1 MPKTEPF
8 EHYCEAYDD
17 WFEKNREAFCA
28 ELKTIQSLLPRPEA
42 AGMEVGVGSGQF
54 AAPLG
59 ISIGI
64 EPSPQMAARARRR
77 GIQVCPGVAE
87 ALPFLNATFEFVL
100 MVTTICFL
108 DDVAGAF
115 NEAHRVLKPG
125 GCLIVGFIDKESE
138 LGGQYATNREKSRFY
153 KEATFFSVREVMFF
167 FEEAGFTKL
176 SALQTLIPGEPSAT
190 FCEGFG
196 KGAFVGIRGFK

>member
-1 MPKTEPF
+1 MPKTGPF
-8 EHYCEAYDD
+8 EHYCDAYDD
-17 WFEKNREAFCA
+17 WFEKNRDVFAA
-28 ELKTIQSLLPRPEA
+28 ELETIRSLLPRPGT
-42 AGMEVGVGSGQF
+42 AGLEVGVGSGQF
-54 AAPLG
+54 AAPLE

-77 GIQVCPGVAE
+77 GIRVCPGVAE

-115 NEAHRVLKPG
+115 KEAHRVLKPG

-138 LGGQYATNREKSRFY
+138 LGRMYAKNREKSRFY
-153 KEATFFSVREVMFF
+153 KEATFFSVQEVVHFF
-167 FEEAGFTKL
+167 KGAGFGNL
-176 SALQTLIPGEPSAT
+176 IAFQTLIAGEAPAAL
-190 FCEGFG
+190 CEGSG
-196 KGAFVGIRGFK
+196 KGAFVGIRGLK